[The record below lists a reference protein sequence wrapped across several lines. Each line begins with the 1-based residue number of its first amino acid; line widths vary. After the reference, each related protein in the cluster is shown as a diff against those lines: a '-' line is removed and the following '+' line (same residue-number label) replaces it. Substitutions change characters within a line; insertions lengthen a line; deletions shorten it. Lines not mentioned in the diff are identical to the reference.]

1 MPSPKN
7 PAVSAAAPAASN
19 GSPLIRL
26 RVTLRDIADAG
37 GVSAMTV
44 SRALH
49 NNPRISEPVRT
60 RIRKLA
66 EEMGYQPDPLLTA
79 LAHYRHATRETPVQA
94 ALAWLN
100 AYPDPKQLR
109 HFHEFDLYWKGACAA
124 AEKVGF
130 HLEEFIV
137 NKAMPPS
144 RMEKILRARN
154 ISGILV
160 PPHGETPIPWHE
172 LDWSRFSTI
181 RFSYST
187 PGLPLFHAVTAD
199 QPANAALAFTKMRE
213 RGYQRIGFV
222 GVRVK
227 GWKTVGGFCQAQF
240 DVPPER
246 RLPPLLYDS
255 QADTRNKERL
265 AAWLNEHRPDGILT
279 EVAGLPQT
287 LKSIG
292 VQVPEDVGLAAMTVL
307 DTDIDAGIY
316 QNPEEIGRVA
326 VLMLVSLINDYDRG
340 VPPIF
345 RQVVVSGKWVDGKTL
360 PQRRGE
366 QAVRIE
372 K

>member
-1 MPSPKN
+1 MPTSKN
-7 PAVSAAAPAASN
+7 PADSRATPASSKKA
-19 GSPLIRL
+19 PLIRP
-26 RVTLRDIADAG
+26 RTTLRDIADAA

-49 NNPRISEPVRT
+49 NNPRISEPVRA
-60 RIRKLA
+60 RIQHLA
-66 EEMGYQPDPLLTA
+66 KEMGYHPDPLLTA

-109 HFHEFDLYWKGACAA
+109 HYHEFDLYWKGASAA

-137 NKAMPPS
+137 SKAMPPS
-144 RMEKILRARN
+144 RVEKILRARN

-160 PPHGETPIPWHE
+160 PPHGETPISWNE
-172 LDWSRFSTI
+172 LDWSHFSTI

-187 PGLPLFHAVTAD
+187 SGLPLFHAVTAD

-227 GWKTVGGFCQAQF
+227 GWKTVGGFCQSQF
-240 DVPPER
+240 DVPSEL

-255 QADTRNKERL
+255 QLDTRNKDRL
-265 AAWLNEHRPDGILT
+265 AAWLNEHRPDAILT
-279 EVAGLPQT
+279 EVAGLPQI
-287 LKSIG
+287 LGSIG
-292 VQVPEDVGLAAMTVL
+292 VRVPEDLGLAAMTTL

-345 RQVVVSGKWVDGKTL
+345 RQVVVSGRWVDGKTL
-360 PQRRGE
+360 PRRP
-366 QAVRIE
+366 VRFG
-372 K
+372 